1 VTRRLREALA
11 IPSIALGLA
20 AALWGTFGAAA
31 KQDAAAMAL
40 AFVVAALL
48 IGFGAGTATPEPAEG
63 ALEPRRRVPRWV
75 FAAAP
80 AALLVLVI
88 ALRGFGGYA
97 PGQRR
102 AWALYVAALF
112 LLAAA
117 AWPFGAR
124 RRVPARRVSRAELA
138 ALLAVLAVGATFRL
152 HLIRSAPYG
161 VWFDEAQNVLVAKA
175 MIEHPDDRPVF
186 VADLSQM
193 PAMYFY
199 YVAGF
204 VKVVGPRLLAVR
216 LATTAAGLLA
226 LVFLWALAR
235 ELFDPWVGIAAA
247 GLLAVSR
254 WHVTFSRF
262 GVANIF
268 TTVFIPL
275 ALLLFVRSQKRAS
288 AREAVLAGLAI
299 GIGLQFYYALLT
311 LPVIAVAFFAH
322 RYVSKKEHRGL
333 FPVALL
339 GLTLVA
345 MLFTYA
351 PVMQYARRHS
361 EQFNQRMRTVS
372 AIQAGSFGEM
382 LGIFAKDT
390 PRRAAAIDVL
400 RRNTIKHA
408 AMFHLVGDSNGRHNL
423 PGAPMLD
430 PVSGALFAVGF
441 LWCLALLLD
450 SRHALLLLWFG
461 AMVSAGILS
470 LDFEAPQGARTFGAT
485 SVIALMGALP
495 LAAVAR
501 RIAGEGGGRMRARA
515 AALLVAAFSAV
526 AGFFSWRT
534 FFDAQLWDGSAFAA
548 FSAPETKIGEV
559 VRAEGESSDVFVP
572 AIFNG
577 GPTESLLV
585 GRPYA
590 ARSFDRSR
598 DLPLSVKRGRSA
610 IVFFGGE
617 ERLTVDLLRKYY
629 PNATIEPFAAP
640 GKDGGPPGPT
650 ILWVARVPADE
661 MERLRGWTI
670 EVRGASGAPRT
681 VATSASEWSW
691 KSLGE
696 RAPFGATVR
705 GTLRVSKDGLHAL
718 VLESDSPAR
727 LDVDGE
733 TILGAPGSRT
743 VELARGCHSVEV
755 VVDVRGGPGATRLL
769 WRTPDASAPAPL
781 PEDALFSPSLPTGG
795 LLGSYF
801 AGRKWAG
808 APLLVQIDPMIAFYY
823 HTSPVPFPFSVRWSG
838 RLLTPEAGTYRLG
851 TVSIDASSLLVD
863 GREVL
868 ANPGTNVYTDAAIPL
883 VAGAHA
889 VDLFFET
896 KGSYAQVYLYWLP
909 PGAAEKQLVPA
920 DRLRPAGPL
929 EALSA
934 TKP

>member
-1 VTRRLREALA
+1 MTRRLREMLA
-11 IPSIALGLA
+11 PSSIALGLL

-31 KQDAAAMAL
+31 RQDATAMIL
-40 AFVVAALL
+40 AFVVGAIL
-48 IGFGAGTATPEPAEG
+48 IGLGAGISPSEPEEAAPEP
-63 ALEPRRRVPRWV
+63 PRRIPLFS
-75 FAAAP
+75 FAAA
-80 AALLVLVI
+80 ATAGILLLV

-97 PGQRR
+97 PGPRR
-102 AWALYVAALF
+102 AWALYVASLF
-112 LLAAA
+112 FLVAAV
-117 AWPFGAR
+117 WPFRAR
-124 RRVPARRVSRAELA
+124 RRVAPRRVSRAELA

-175 MIEHPDDRPVF
+175 MLEHPDDRPVF

-193 PAMYFY
+193 PAMFFY

-204 VKVVGPRLLAVR
+204 VKVVGVRLLAVR

-226 LVFLWALAR
+226 LVLVWALAR
-235 ELFDPWVGIAAA
+235 ELFDPWVGVAAA

-275 ALLLFVRSQKRAS
+275 ALLLFVRSLKRAS
-288 AREAVLAGLAI
+288 VLEAVLAGLAI

-322 RYVSKKEHRGL
+322 RFVSKRERRGL

-339 GLTLVA
+339 GLMLLA

-361 EQFNQRMRTVS
+361 EQFSQRMRTVS

-382 LGIFAKDT
+382 LGVFVKDT
-390 PRRAAAIDVL
+390 PRRAAAVDVL

-441 LWCLALLLD
+441 LFCLARLHD

-461 AMVSAGILS
+461 AMISAGILS

-485 SVIALMGALP
+485 SVVALMGALP
-495 LAAVAR
+495 LAAAAR
-501 RIAGEGGGRMRARA
+501 WIAGDGRARA
-515 AALLVAAFSAV
+515 RAFSAALLVAAFVGA

-534 FFDAQLWDGSAFAA
+534 FFDQQLWDGSAFAA
-548 FSAPETKIGEV
+548 FSAPETKIGEM

-585 GRPYA
+585 GRPYS

-610 IVFFGGE
+610 LVFFGGE

-629 PNATIEPFAAP
+629 PSATIEPFGAP

-650 ILWVARVPADE
+650 ILWIARVPADQ

-670 EVRGASGAPRT
+670 EVRPTSGSPRI

-691 KSLGE
+691 KGLGE
-696 RAPFGATVR
+696 RAAFRAVVR
-705 GTLRVSKDGLHAL
+705 GTLRVPKDGAYSL
-718 VLESDSPAR
+718 VLE
-727 LDVDGE
+727 
-733 TILGAPGSRT
+733 
-743 VELARGCHSVEV
+743 
-755 VVDVRGGPGATRLL
+755 
-769 WRTPDASAPAPL
+769 
-781 PEDALFSPSLPTGG
+781 
-795 LLGSYF
+795 
-801 AGRKWAG
+801 
-808 APLLVQIDPMIAFYY
+808 
-823 HTSPVPFPFSVRWSG
+823 
-838 RLLTPEAGTYRLG
+838 
-851 TVSIDASSLLVD
+851 
-863 GREVL
+863 
-868 ANPGTNVYTDAAIPL
+868 
-883 VAGAHA
+883 
-889 VDLFFET
+889 
-896 KGSYAQVYLYWLP
+896 
-909 PGAAEKQLVPA
+909 
-920 DRLRPAGPL
+920 
-929 EALSA
+929 
-934 TKP
+934 